1 MLFRSKAYW
10 DAFVKYKKSEDA
22 TEKSTRAKTNAAKK
36 KYHHK
41 LGTGG
46 YATAMPK
53 WDKIEEALL
62 GKGIILE
69 PIREE
74 WELRARNWFLG
85 HGSEY
90 DDKTGD
96 LV

>member
-1 MLFRSKAYW
+1 M
-10 DAFVKYKKSEDA
+10 KYKKSEDA
-22 TEKSTRAKTNAAKK
+22 TENSTRAKTNAVKR

-46 YATAMPK
+46 YVTAMPK

-62 GKGIILE
+62 AKGIIPE
-69 PIREE
+69 PIRDE
-74 WELRARNWFLG
+74 WEQRARIFFLG

-90 DDKTGD
+90 DNETGN
-96 LV
+96 LVCRDGIKVPRET